1 MRTQFAPWTHVLLR
15 VGAGVLFMEHGAQ
28 KLFGW
33 LGGVGGPG
41 AAVPLVSQMG
51 LAGLFE
57 LVGGALLVIG
67 LFTVPVA
74 AVLFLE
80 MIWAYFQ
87 AHAPQGGW
95 PVQNQGELALLYAT
109 IFAFLAGN
117 GAGPLSV
124 DAWIPARL
132 HRERRRL
139 FDRRAHATA

>member
-1 MRTQFAPWTHVLLR
+1 MYCCAWAPGCSSWNTER
-15 VGAGVLFMEHGAQ
+15 KSSSAGS
-28 KLFGW
+28 
-33 LGGVGGPG
+33 
-41 AAVPLVSQMG
+41 AASADRVPLFHSFSQMG
-51 LAGLFE
+51 LAGMLEF
-57 LVGGALLVIG
+57 VGGALLVIG

-124 DAWIPARL
+124 DAWIPARM
-132 HRERRRL
+132 HRERRQL
-139 FDRRAHATA
+139 YDRRAPATA